1 MGEVKGRLVFEN
13 LTTEDEYSKAA
24 ASQKQFFYKIAEK
37 IERGEPLDQA
47 FEKEWAAGAL
57 RAFADGIPLS
67 KPKER
72 NRAFTESHRSAYAA
86 YIVEEGL
93 ESNEAIK
100 KVSKEYGVHIDTVKT
115 GLGYKMR
122 GSTDREIKLAAS
134 QERKTKQRL
143 EEVRR
148 FFKDNSK

>member
-13 LTTEDEYSKAA
+13 LITEDEYSKAA
-24 ASQKQFFYKIAEK
+24 ASQKQFFYEIAEK
-37 IERGEPLDQA
+37 IERGKPLDQA

-72 NRAFTESHRSAYAA
+72 RRAFTESHRTAYAT
-86 YIVEEGL
+86 YIEEGL

-100 KVSKEYGVHIDTVKT
+100 KVSEEHGVHIDTVKT
-115 GLGYKMR
+115 GLGYKAR
-122 GSTDREIKLAAS
+122 GKTERESELANS
-134 QERKTKQRL
+134 QERKTEQRL

-148 FFKDNSK
+148 FFKDSSK